1 MRKSV
6 LTLSAILLTIGA
18 TGASAAH
25 SSTPTH
31 RRVTDHAQTE
41 MQTETPDEFCR
52 WHSANTRYD
61 TYCAP
66 FYD

>member
-6 LTLSAILLTIGA
+6 LALSAILLT
-18 TGASAAH
+18 TGALAARSSAPKH
-25 SSTPTH
+25 S
-31 RRVTDHAQTE
+31 RVTERAQTE

-52 WHSANTRYD
+52 WHGADTNYD
-61 TYCAP
+61 IYCAP